1 MIPLKHFGKVVNGKM
16 VFYNDSLHKE
26 AVKSLEGKEF
36 ELTLKEK
43 SKRVTTD
50 QHAYYRK
57 GVLGTALE
65 FEIFGGWDKDE
76 LHLMFA
82 DMFLTEVVMK
92 ESASSHTGLI
102 EIRKTRSTASLNR
115 KEMAQFIDNCIKWLA
130 TQGIVVLDSE
140 HYILQQYK
148 S

>member
-36 ELTLKEK
+36 EVILKEK

-50 QHAYYRK
+50 QHGYYRK

-65 FEIFGGWDKDE
+65 FEIFGGWSKDE
-76 LHLMFA
+76 LHDFLADKFLMEGYSKQIG
-82 DMFLTEVVMK
+82 DKWVEV
-92 ESASSHTGLI
+92 H
-102 EIRKTRSTASLNR
+102 KTRSTASLNR